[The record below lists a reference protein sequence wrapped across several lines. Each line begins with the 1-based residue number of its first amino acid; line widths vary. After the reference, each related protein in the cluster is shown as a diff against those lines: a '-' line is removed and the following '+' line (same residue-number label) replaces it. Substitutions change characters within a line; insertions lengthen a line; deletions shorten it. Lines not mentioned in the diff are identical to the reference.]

1 MWSGRQKEKEQETV
15 NIDDTDVVE
24 FDCSLIIVLY
34 QLMIDGTSFFEE
46 GLCKYRGVSQTMKDI
61 SSIILIS

>member
-15 NIDDTDVVE
+15 NIDDTDIVE

-34 QLMIDGTSFFEE
+34 QLMIDGTSFLKRGCVNIE
-46 GLCKYRGVSQTMKDI
+46 GYRR
-61 SSIILIS
+61 L